1 MATENIIKTLT
12 SKRDGIERT
21 IATYQ
26 KRIEEARRDLSHVN
40 ATIRLFETGRTE
52 EGARYVDTLRLFK
65 RGEIW
70 GLCKAALEKEG
81 PLDSRELAVRLIQHR
96 GLDIEDTVLRKS
108 LTLRVVQ
115 ALRMQQKRG
124 KVQMVEK
131 RKGRILWRIICQD
144 SH

>member
-26 KRIEEARRDLSHVN
+26 KQIEEARRDLSHVN

-65 RGEIW
+65 RGEVW
-70 GLCKAALEKEG
+70 ALCRSALEKEG
-81 PLDSRELAVRLIQHR
+81 PLDSRELAVRLIQHH
-96 GLDIEDTVLRKS
+96 GLDVEDKVLRKS

-115 ALRMQQKRG
+115 ALRLREKSGKARSLGRRLNVMLWELQK
-124 KVQMVEK
+124 
-131 RKGRILWRIICQD
+131 
-144 SH
+144 

>member
-1 MATENIIKTLT
+1 MAKENILVTLT
-12 SKRDGIERT
+12 SKRDDIERT
-21 IATYQ
+21 IATYH

-70 GLCKAALEKEG
+70 TLCNAALEKDG

-96 GLDIEDTVLRKS
+96 GLDVDDKVLRKS

-115 ALRMQQKRG
+115 ALRLQQKRG
-124 KVQMVEK
+124 KITSPGRRKNVMVWQIK
-131 RKGRILWRIICQD
+131 
-144 SH
+144 

>member
-1 MATENIIKTLT
+1 MAQENIIKTLT

-65 RGEIW
+65 RGEVW
-70 GLCKAALEKEG
+70 TLCRTALEKEG
-81 PLDSRELAVRLIQHR
+81 PLDSRELAIRLIQHR
-96 GLDIEDTVLRKS
+96 GLDVDDVVLRKS

-115 ALRMQQKRG
+115 AMRLQMKRN
-124 KVQMVEK
+124 KAQMVEK
-131 RKGRILWRIICQD
+131 RKGRTVWRLP
-144 SH
+144 

>member
-1 MATENIIKTLT
+1 MAKENILVTLC
-12 SKRDGIERT
+12 SKRDDIERT
-21 IATYQ
+21 IASYQ
-26 KRIEEARRDLSHVN
+26 KRIEEARRDLAHVN

-70 GLCKAALEKEG
+70 VLCSAALEKEG

-96 GLDIEDTVLRKS
+96 GLDEDDVVLRKS

-115 ALRMQQKRG
+115 ALRLQMKRG
-124 KVQMVEK
+124 KAKIVKK
-131 RKGRILWRIICQD
+131 RNGRIVWRL
-144 SH
+144 

>member
-1 MATENIIKTLT
+1 MMAQKNIIKTLAG
-12 SKRDGIERT
+12 KRDAIERT

-65 RGEIW
+65 RGEIY

-81 PLDSRELAVRLIQHR
+81 PLDSRELAVRLIQHHD
-96 GLDIEDTVLRKS
+96 LDVEDKVLRKS

-115 ALRMQQKRG
+115 ALRLQANRG
-124 KVQMVEK
+124 KVRSLGR
-131 RKGRILWRIICQD
+131 RKNVMLWELQK
-144 SH
+144 

>member
-1 MATENIIKTLT
+1 MAQENIIKTLT

-52 EGARYVDTLRLFK
+52 EGALYVDTLRLFK
-65 RGEIW
+65 RGEVW
-70 GLCKAALEKEG
+70 TLRKSSLEKEG
-81 PLDSRELAVRLIQHR
+81 PLDSRELAIRLIQHR
-96 GLDIEDTVLRKS
+96 GLDVNDVVLRKS

-115 ALRMQQKRG
+115 ALRLQQKRG
-124 KVQMVEK
+124 KIEMVEK
-131 RKGRILWRIICQD
+131 RKGRIVWKAK
-144 SH
+144 

>member
-1 MATENIIKTLT
+1 MAQENIIKTLT

-81 PLDSRELAVRLIQHR
+81 LLDSRELAVRLIQHH
-96 GLDIEDTVLRKS
+96 GLDADDKVLRKS

-115 ALRMQQKRG
+115 ALRLQANRG
-124 KVQMVEK
+124 KVRSLGR
-131 RKGRILWRIICQD
+131 RKNVMLWELRR
-144 SH
+144 